1 MRFVIALLLHG
12 SFAFAARAQEP
23 GDPARGHTYAER
35 HCAQCHG
42 ILPTERISPRSGL
55 ATFKTIAET
64 PGMTGIAISV
74 WLRTPHDLMPNLFI
88 EADDRAN
95 VIAYI
100 ISLRE
105 PR

>member
-1 MRFVIALLLHG
+1 
-12 SFAFAARAQEP
+12 
-23 GDPARGHTYAER
+23 
-35 HCAQCHG
+35 
-42 ILPTERISPRSGL
+42 
-55 ATFKTIAET
+55 
-64 PGMTGIAISV
+64 MTGIAISV